1 MLYQG
6 AGHMPAV
13 DPGAYLADN
22 AAVAGDVALA
32 RGVNVW
38 YSAVLR
44 GDTAPITVGE
54 GSNLQDGVVVHAGR
68 GFPVSIGRDVTVGH
82 RAVVHGCTVEDGCLI
97 GMGAILLNG
106 CVIGAGSIV
115 GAGALVPQGA
125 VIPPGS
131 LVVGMPGR
139 VVRMVRPE
147 EAEDL
152 PRSAERYRKLAEDG
166 LPRWGTRGE
175 GR

>member
-1 MLYQG
+1 
-6 AGHMPAV
+6 MPTIA
-13 DPGAYLADN
+13 PGAYLADN
-22 AAVAGDVALA
+22 AAVAGSVTLA
-32 RGVNVW
+32 EGVNVW
-38 YSAVLR
+38 YGAVLR

-54 GSNLQDGVVVHAGR
+54 GANIQDGVVVHSGR
-68 GFPVSIGRDVTVGH
+68 GFPVTIGRDVTVGH
-82 RAVVHGCTVEDGCLI
+82 RAVVHGCTVEDRCLI

-106 CVIGAGSIV
+106 CTIGTGSIV
-115 GAGALVPQGA
+115 AAGALVPQGA

-139 VVRMVRPE
+139 VVRTVRPE

-152 PRSAERYRKLAEDG
+152 PQSAERYRRLAEDS
-166 LPRWGTRGE
+166 LPRWGTHGE